1 MASWKKVLVS
11 GSSIDVAGITLGG
24 TAITSNAGEL
34 NLLDGVSGLVKAD
47 FTKLAAVDATADEL
61 DLVDGSSAGT
71 IVNSKAVI
79 YGSSGEVNA
88 TTLQIGGNSITATAA
103 ELNQLDD
110 VSVGGTSTGDIVTI
124 DGTQTLTNKTI
135 AASQVTEIS
144 NLTAAE
150 GAQLENI
157 GSTTI
162 SATQWGYVGALNQGL
177 TKTSDVQFAEVTG
190 SDALFSGTVTAN
202 AFSGDGSGLTGVTGD
217 FPTVHKTGETLAAT
231 KFNVNDGAGK
241 FVSGSQVLNFVS
253 ASVYGGVSGD
263 IQIDDRGVA
272 AIQANAVTLGTDTT
286 GNYVATLTAGAL
298 IDLQNNS
305 GETASPTIDVD
316 LTEATEAAI
325 ADGDYIVFLDG
336 GATGTHAKE
345 SIADVATLFAGT
357 GLTATNS
364 VIAVDYGTTAGTA
377 LQGNTTVDDVSVSN
391 LKDALNSNL
400 GTATIGDSND
410 TIVIAGN
417 LTVQGTKTELQ
428 TTNLNVEDQFI
439 LLDSGSG
446 GGTDTGIIFGGS
458 ADTTNSGYAIGW
470 DDSAGVFGISAEIAS
485 DATSIGT
492 LSGKLGYIETSTS
505 NPSSAPTRQGVGS
518 IHVKTDDE
526 TIWIYS

>member
-24 TAITSNAGEL
+24 TAITSNASEL

-47 FTKLAAVDATADEL
+47 FTKLAAIDASAAEL
-61 DLVDGSSAGT
+61 NLLDGVTGLVQGDFTKLAAIDAS
-71 IVNSKAVI
+71 
-79 YGSSGEVNA
+79 
-88 TTLQIGGNSITATAA
+88 AA

-135 AASQVTEIS
+135 NASQLSGTVANARLDQQLQDVAGLAVTNGGVIVGDGS
-144 NLTAAE
+144 NFVLETGATLRTSLGLGTADNVE
-150 GAQLENI
+150 HAQI
-157 GSTTI
+157 
-162 SATQWGYVGALNQGL
+162 
-177 TKTSDVQFAEVTG
+177 TG
-190 SDALFSGTVTAN
+190 SNALFSGTVSAN

-217 FPTVHKTGETLAAT
+217 FPTVHKTGVSLDAT
-231 KFNVNDGAGK
+231 KFSVNDGSGK
-241 FVSGSQVLNFVS
+241 FVSGSQVLNYVS
-253 ASVYGGVSGD
+253 ASVYSGVSGD
-263 IQIDDRGVA
+263 VQINSEGVA
-272 AIQANAVTLGTDTT
+272 SIQANSVALGTDTT
-286 GNYVATLTAGAL
+286 GNYVQSVANATNG
-298 IDLQNNS
+298 
-305 GETASPTIDVD
+305 GVTISNG
-316 LTEATEAAI
+316 ATEGGDATVTLNIDNLSAAAVDVG
-325 ADGDYIVFLDG
+325 ADSVAIHSSGN
-336 GATGTHAKE
+336 GTRKE
-345 SIADVATLFAGT
+345 SIVDLVAGIAGT
-357 GLTATNS
+357 GIAAASGQLS
-364 VIAVDYGTTAGTA
+364 VSYGTTAGTA

-428 TTNLNVEDQFI
+428 TANLNVEDQFI

-458 ADTTNSGYAIGW
+458 SDTTNSGYAIGW

-485 DATSIGT
+485 DATSLGT